1 MTISSGRVRM
11 LAFVAFTAITLA
23 GSVGYVADAYGD
35 RIDAATGAVGD
46 TGGDPA
52 AVATK
57 PHVVFRNTAA
67 GPGAGHVA
75 LVTLDAPG
83 GARAITP
90 AVCDRVYA
98 TRARTVCLAATAT
111 AVSRTYRVSLL
122 DRAWVGERDLDS
134 FPGLSSRTRLAR
146 DSAHVATTAF
156 VFGDSYNEP
165 GRFSTRT
172 TISDVTGAGRVEL
185 EDFEFRVDGRVNKR
199 SDRNFWGVTF
209 APDGDTFYATAAS
222 AGRTWLVRGSLSA
235 RTLTALHPDVECPS
249 LSPDATRVA
258 YKKHGDLPDGQWR
271 LAVLDLRT
279 GRETVLSETR
289 SVDDQAEWLDDEHVL
304 YGLQTGPVGNR
315 RSDVWAADADGGGS
329 PRLFIENA
337 WSPAVV
343 R

>member
-35 RIDAATGAVGD
+35 RIDAAAGADTDTGADLATV
-46 TGGDPA
+46 A
-52 AVATK
+52 AA

-67 GPGAGHVA
+67 GPGEGHVA
-75 LVTLDAPG
+75 LVALDSPG

-90 AVCDRVYA
+90 AACDRVYA

-122 DRAWVGERDLDS
+122 GAGWAAERDLDS
-134 FPGLSSRTRLAR
+134 FPGLSSRTRMAR

-156 VFGDSYNEP
+156 VYGDSYNEP

-172 TISDVTGAGRVEL
+172 TISDVTGSGRVEL
-185 EDFEFRVDGRVNKR
+185 EDFEFHVDGRVNR
-199 SDRNFWGVTF
+199 RADRNFWGVTF
-209 APDGDTFYATAAS
+209 VPDGDTFYATAAS

-249 LSPDATRVA
+249 LSPDGTRVA
-258 YKKHGDLPDGQWR
+258 YKKHGDLPDGEWR

-279 GRETVLSETR
+279 GLETVLSETR
-289 SVDDQAEWLDDEHVL
+289 SVDDQAEWLDDGHLL
-304 YGLQTGPVGNR
+304 YGLQTGPVGKR
-315 RSDVWAADADGGGS
+315 RSDVWMVDADGGGS